1 MNAELPD
8 SSVISA
14 GFAATAEQMVD
25 FANAVGDVL
34 PNIHTD
40 RTRAAELGMPDVV
53 VDGRM
58 LAIVISHQTR
68 QCLAA
73 NGRPV
78 RVTGLELRFRRSVH
92 PGQEVRTRIRLDED
106 AKNRGEIELVTTD
119 GTVAVT
125 GQVTFDSV
133 KGDPT

>member
-1 MNAELPD
+1 MNTEQPD
-8 SSVISA
+8 AWLISA

-40 RTRAAELGMPDVV
+40 IARAAELGMPDVV

-58 LAIVISHQTR
+58 LAIVISHQIR
-68 QCLAA
+68 ECLAT
-73 NGRPV
+73 NGRNV

-92 PGQEVRTRIRLDED
+92 PGQDVRTRILLDED
-106 AKNRGEIELVTTD
+106 PKSRGEIELVTTD

-125 GQVTFDSV
+125 GQVTLDSV
-133 KGDPT
+133 KK